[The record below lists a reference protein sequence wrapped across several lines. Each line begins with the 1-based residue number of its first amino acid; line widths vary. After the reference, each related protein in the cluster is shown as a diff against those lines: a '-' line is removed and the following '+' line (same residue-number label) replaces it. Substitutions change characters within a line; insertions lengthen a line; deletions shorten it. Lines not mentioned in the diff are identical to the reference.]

1 MTGGTTDGLLKS
13 STALQKITSKRQY
26 FSIVSYSKPIRI
38 LVVYELVQLTNAHGE
53 HAILQ

>member
-1 MTGGTTDGLLKS
+1 MTGGTTDDLLKS

-53 HAILQ
+53 HVILQ